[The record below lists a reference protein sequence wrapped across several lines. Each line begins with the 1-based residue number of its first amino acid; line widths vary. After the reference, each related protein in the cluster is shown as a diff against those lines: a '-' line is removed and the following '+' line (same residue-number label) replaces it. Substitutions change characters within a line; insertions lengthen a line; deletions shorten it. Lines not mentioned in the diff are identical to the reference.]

1 MRPFEREDAT
11 DKTPRRVTVNSLLL
25 IVVGLGM
32 FALGMNYRNN
42 ALSATVV
49 FEDQINGITAQLPAN
64 WLIDTES
71 EAYVLRVEDVGGG
84 TFNPVIQ
91 IDVETVGENA
101 VPRNV
106 VDQINLRLSVELDNY
121 KTLEIAPVQF
131 GEDEATQ
138 ITYAFVSAELNP
150 FLQAVPVVVQG
161 VDLVVIR
168 GNQALIFS
176 FRDNRE
182 TFEVNR
188 DYFERFLASVE
199 Y

>member
-1 MRPFEREDAT
+1 MRPQDGG
-11 DKTPRRVTVNSLLL
+11 TPEVPRHVTINSVLL
-25 IVVGLGM
+25 IIVGLGM

-42 ALSATVV
+42 ALSATVF

-64 WLIDTES
+64 WLIDTEGPG
-71 EAYVLRVEDVGGG
+71 YVLRVEDAGGG
-84 TFNPVIQ
+84 TFNSVIQ
-91 IDVETVGENA
+91 IGVETVGENA
-101 VPRNV
+101 APRNV

-121 KTLEIAPVQF
+121 KPLEIRPIQF
-131 GEDEATQ
+131 GEDDATQ
-138 ITYAFVSAELNP
+138 ITYAFVAVEPNP
-150 FLQAVPVVVQG
+150 FVESVPVVVQG

-182 TFEVNR
+182 TFETNR
-188 DYFERFLASVE
+188 SYFDRFLASVE